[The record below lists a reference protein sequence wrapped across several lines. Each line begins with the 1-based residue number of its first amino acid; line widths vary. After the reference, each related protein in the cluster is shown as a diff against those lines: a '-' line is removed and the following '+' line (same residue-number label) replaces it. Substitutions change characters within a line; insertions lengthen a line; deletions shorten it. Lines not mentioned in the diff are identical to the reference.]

1 MIYVSRTFFDS
12 WFDTHGSV
20 VEAERAVPGKGCEV
34 IAALSSVGDMGLV
47 VGLVCGVALAVAFA
61 PVGYWLRMRPWRV

>member
-1 MIYVSRTFFDS
+1 MCSERFSIVGLMLR
-12 WFDTHGSV
+12 GSV

-34 IAALSSVGDMGLV
+34 VAALSSVGDMGLA

-61 PVGYWLRMRPWRV
+61 PVGYWLRMRPWRT